1 MDWWCVVTGIEPVAQ
16 GIDSGQSQL
25 SLGTAAAR
33 NLATTTKT
41 PPQMQSITSRW
52 LLRLL
57 PWVQASGGAYRVNR
71 RLTYQVGDGRVT
83 FTNEGAQVRVIPG
96 ELCELPL
103 LRGFEDTDVLE
114 ALASRFVQREYGAGE
129 VIAESGRQADEV
141 VLIAHG
147 KVNQLGVGEYGDQT
161 VLDVLA
167 DGAYIGGQV
176 LADGQG
182 TWEFTAKTVTPCT
195 VLALPRQAVQ
205 ELSERSEALRTHLE
219 QARNRPQKEHN
230 PDGEAAIAVASGHD
244 GEPDLPGTFVDYDI
258 NPREYELSVAQTVL
272 RVHTRVADLY
282 NQPMDQ
288 VEQQL
293 RLTIE
298 ELRERQEHE
307 MINNRDFGLLHNAD
321 LRQRIHT
328 RTGAPTPDD
337 MDELLATVW
346 KDPGFFLAH
355 PRAIAAFGRECSRRG
370 LYPQSVDV
378 GGHHV
383 PAWRGVP
390 IFPCNKI
397 PVSKTRTSSIL
408 LMRTGEQNQGV
419 VGLHQTGLPDEYEP
433 GLSVRFMG
441 INEKA
446 LISYLV
452 STYYSAAVLVPDALG
467 VLEHVELGREG

>member
-1 MDWWCVVTGIEPVAQ
+1 MTSTESAAAQ
-16 GIDSGQSQL
+16 ENENGQSQL

-52 LLRLL
+52 LVRLL

-71 RLTYQVGDGRVT
+71 RLTYTLGDGRLT
-83 FTNEGAQVRVIPG
+83 FSNTGADVRVIPA
-96 ELCELPL
+96 ELCELPV
-103 LRGFEDTDVLE
+103 LRGFEHTSVLE
-114 ALASRFVQREYGAGE
+114 GLADRFVRHEYEPGE
-129 VIAESGRQADEV
+129 VIVESGNPVDQV

-147 KVNQLGVGEYGDQT
+147 KVNQLGVGKYGGET
-161 VLDVLA
+161 VQGVLA
-167 DGAYIGGQV
+167 DGEYLGASV
-176 LADGQG
+176 LSGADS
-182 TWEFTAKTVTPCT
+182 TWDFTAKTATACT
-195 VLALPRQAVQ
+195 VLTLSQRSFQ
-205 ELSERSEALRTHLE
+205 EIADQSEALRDHI
-219 QARNRPQKEHN
+219 QRASSASGHAHN
-230 PDGEAAIAVASGHD
+230 PEGEAAIDVASGHA
-244 GEPDLPGTFVDYDI
+244 GEPDLPGTFADYELA
-258 NPREYELSVAQTVL
+258 PREYELSVAQTVL
-272 RVHTRVADLY
+272 RVHSRVADLY
-282 NQPMDQ
+282 NKPMDQ

-293 RLTIE
+293 RLTIQ
-298 ELRERQEHE
+298 ELREEQERE
-307 MINNRDFGLLHNAD
+307 LINNRDFGLLHNAD

-328 RTGAPTPDD
+328 RTGAPTPND
-337 MDELLATVW
+337 MDELLSTVW
-346 KDPGFFLAH
+346 KEPSFFLAH
-355 PRAIAAFGRECSRRG
+355 PRAIAAFGRECSRLG

-378 GGHHV
+378 GGHQV

-390 IFPCNKI
+390 LFPSNKI
-397 PVSKTRTSSIL
+397 PMSSHRTTSIL

-467 VLEHVELGREG
+467 VLENVETGREG